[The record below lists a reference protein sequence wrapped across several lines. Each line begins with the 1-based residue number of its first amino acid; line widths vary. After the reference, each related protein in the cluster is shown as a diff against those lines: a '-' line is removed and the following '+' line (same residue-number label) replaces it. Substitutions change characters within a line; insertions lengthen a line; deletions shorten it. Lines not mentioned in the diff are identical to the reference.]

1 MKIIKKIF
9 SVFIIRPLDF
19 VHKYFKTFV
28 FLFIVI
34 LVFSFSS
41 NTSDLDSNLA
51 KLYIK
56 GPIFESET
64 FSNQINALKQYPNI
78 KGVLLVIDSP
88 GGTLSSSV
96 EIADMVRELNNKIP
110 VVAYVQGTMAS
121 GSFYAGM
128 YANTIVANRG
138 AAIGS
143 IGVILNGFNLQ
154 DLMQKIGIKSQGL
167 SAGEFKEAGTIVR
180 EWSDKEREYLKDL
193 INKQYMMFVNDV
205 SVARGIDKNNYK
217 NFAEGKIFNA
227 YDAKDLGLIDLVG
240 TRNQAV
246 NILQQLSHV
255 KDIKWMQQNRFNTY
269 MDKFIN
275 SSVNAVFDRLGANAN
290 LVLSL
295 VKLNNEA

>member
-1 MKIIKKIF
+1 MKTIKKVLNIF
-9 SVFIIRPLDF
+9 VFRPFDF
-19 VHKYFKTFV
+19 INKYFKTFI
-28 FLFIVI
+28 FLFIV
-34 LVFSFSS
+34 LFAFSYTS
-41 NTSDLDSNLA
+41 NNSDLDSNLA

-56 GPIFESET
+56 GPIFESDT
-64 FSNQINALKQYPNI
+64 FFNQINSLKQYPNI

-96 EIADMVRELNNKIP
+96 EIADMVRDLNDKIP

-138 AAIGS
+138 STIGS

-180 EWSDKEREYLKDL
+180 EWNEKEREYLKDL

-205 SVARGIDKNNYK
+205 SVARGINKNNYK

-240 TRNQAV
+240 TQGQAI
-246 NILQQLSHV
+246 NILQQLSNV
-255 KDIKWMQQNRFNTY
+255 KDIKWVQQNKFNTY
-269 MDKFIN
+269 MDKFIS
-275 SSVNAVFDRLGANAN
+275 SSVNYI
-290 LVLSL
+290 LSAL
-295 VKLNNEA
+295 SKL